1 MRYTAPG
8 FLLVALVTLL
18 AVILSIVLA
27 VNVAR
32 KRVRYG
38 VQAPSMSGH
47 PEFERAFRIHANT
60 VEYLA
65 PFLAALWLCAIY
77 LQPLVAAIVGVVW
90 IVGRIVYAF
99 GYSAAA
105 AKRTPGFGISMAALI
120 LLVLGALVGIVSAYL
135 GQPWR

>member
-18 AVILSIVLA
+18 AVILSIALA
-27 VNVAR
+27 LNVAR

-38 VQAPSMSGH
+38 VQAPTMSGH

-77 LQPLVAAIVGVVW
+77 LQPLVAGIVGFVW

-105 AKRTPGFGISMAALI
+105 AKRRLGFGISMIALI
-120 LLVLGALVGIVSAYL
+120 LLILGALIGVVSAYL